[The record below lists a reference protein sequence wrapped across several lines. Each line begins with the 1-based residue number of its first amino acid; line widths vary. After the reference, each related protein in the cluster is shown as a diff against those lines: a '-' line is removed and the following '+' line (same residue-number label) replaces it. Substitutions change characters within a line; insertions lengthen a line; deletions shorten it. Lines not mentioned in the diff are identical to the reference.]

1 MSSRLVLADSSAWVS
16 YFTGHGNTAQGA
28 MGELLRAHRVAV
40 NEVIRLEL
48 LTGAKDEA
56 QYAELA
62 DALRGLH
69 ALPISGAVWGRAERL
84 RFELR
89 RKGHVV
95 PVPDV
100 LIASCALLYDCE
112 LLHADRHFNLIAR
125 LTPLRIHRTTGGT
138 ESL

>member
-16 YFTGHGNTAQGA
+16 HFTGQGNTASA
-28 MGELLRAHRVAV
+28 AIGELLRAHRVAV
-40 NEVIRLEL
+40 NEVIRVEL

-56 QYAELA
+56 QYAELD

-69 ALPISGAVWGRAERL
+69 LLPISGAVWGRAERL

-95 PVPDV
+95 PVPDT

-112 LLHADRHFNLIAR
+112 LLHADRHFDTIAR
-125 LTPLRIHRTTGGT
+125 LTPLRIHRATG
-138 ESL
+138 

>member
-1 MSSRLVLADSSAWVS
+1 M
-16 YFTGHGNTAQGA
+16 TGQGHA
-28 MGELLRAHRVAV
+28 ASVTIGELLSAHRVAV
-40 NEVIRLEL
+40 NEVVRVEV

-69 ALPISGAVWGRAERL
+69 ALPISGAMWGRAERL

-89 RKGHVV
+89 RKGHAV

-100 LIASCALLYDCE
+100 LVAACALLYDCE
-112 LLHADRHFNLIAR
+112 LLHADRHFDAIAR
-125 LTPLRIHRTTGGT
+125 LAPLRIHRATP
-138 ESL
+138 

>member
-1 MSSRLVLADSSAWVS
+1 MSDRLVLADSSAWVS
-16 YFTGHGNTAQGA
+16 HFTGQGHRA
-28 MGELLRAHRVAV
+28 SAAISELLRAHRVAV
-40 NEVIRLEL
+40 NEVIRVEL

-56 QYAELA
+56 QYAELD

-69 ALPISGAVWGRAERL
+69 LLPITGAVWGRAERL

-95 PVPDV
+95 PVADA

-112 LLHADRHFNLIAR
+112 LLHADRHFDLIAR
-125 LTPLRIHRTTGGT
+125 LTPLRIHQATR
-138 ESL
+138 

>member
-16 YFTGHGNTAQGA
+16 HLTGQGNAA
-28 MGELLRAHRVAV
+28 AAAVAELLRAHRVAV
-40 NEVIRLEL
+40 NEVIRVEV

-62 DALRGLH
+62 DALYGLH

-89 RKGHVV
+89 RKGQVV
-95 PVPDV
+95 PVADV

-112 LLHADRHFNLIAR
+112 LLHADRHFNMIAR
-125 LTPLRIHRTTGGT
+125 LAPLRIWSEGN
-138 ESL
+138 